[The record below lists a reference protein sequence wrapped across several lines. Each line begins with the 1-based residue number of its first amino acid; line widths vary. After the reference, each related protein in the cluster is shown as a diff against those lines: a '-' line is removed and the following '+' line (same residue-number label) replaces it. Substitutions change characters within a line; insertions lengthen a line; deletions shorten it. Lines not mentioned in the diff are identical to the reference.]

1 MGRFLEH
8 PPVFYFSNDGEEE
21 LYCSS
26 ADWMP
31 RNFFRRVEIAFP
43 ILNKALRAR
52 IIHEVFDIYL
62 QDNLQAWELQ
72 ADGSYVRCQPE
83 EGATPIAAQSWLLQR
98 LTHSLLV

>member
-1 MGRFLEH
+1 MLQCRLDATQLLPSGW
-8 PPVFYFSNDGEEE
+8 N
-21 LYCSS
+21 C
-26 ADWMP
+26 
-31 RNFFRRVEIAFP
+31 FP